1 MDKKLL
7 ICGIILLILAVVC
20 FGASALFHFMH
31 RSVMDGS
38 AGLYS
43 RLYRRYL
50 VCLFLGIG
58 FAVSGIVM
66 ILVRLFRKG

>member
-20 FGASALFHFMH
+20 FGVSALFHFMH